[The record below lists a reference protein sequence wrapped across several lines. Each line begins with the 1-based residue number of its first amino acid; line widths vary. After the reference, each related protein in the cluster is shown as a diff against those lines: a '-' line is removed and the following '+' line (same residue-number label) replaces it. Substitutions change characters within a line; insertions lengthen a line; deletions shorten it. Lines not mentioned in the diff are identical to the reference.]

1 MTGHADNG
9 MQVPEQGFFAQ
20 LFARWREQMELSR
33 LPEGE
38 VGRIAHEL
46 GLTEDELTSLTAKGP
61 HAADL
66 LYERMHALGISRADV
81 DRLGWG
87 VIRDL
92 EKSCSCCAD
101 KGQCKRDLGAHPE
114 DPVWH
119 QYCPNANS
127 LEAIRRTKGRGMV

>member
-1 MTGHADNG
+1 MSCHTEKAHDA
-9 MQVPEQGFFAQ
+9 PEGFFTQ
-20 LFARWREQMELSR
+20 LFARWREQRELSQ

-46 GLTEDELTSLTAKGP
+46 GMSGEELAAIAAKGP

-92 EKSCSCCAD
+92 EKSCACCGD
-101 KGQCKRDLGAHPE
+101 KSQCKRDLGAHPD
-114 DPVWH
+114 DPVWKD
-119 QYCPNANS
+119 YCPNATA
-127 LEAIRRTKGRGMV
+127 LDAISRTKGRGLV